1 MANFF
6 KLFTVSGM
14 KNDVFLVLKG
24 ESCRNTVILKYVKFV
39 TAKTPLYFYIF
50 FKKISK
56 LT

>member
-1 MANFF
+1 
-6 KLFTVSGM
+6 M